1 MKQLFVTHTNKAKR
15 SEGRQAIFKCCQRK
29 EDKITFDGNSSSA
42 NTQEAPINFILNNS
56 INFTT
61 HSTTDSRKLSTNIY
75 PLGSH
80 ISINPILSVNS
91 STKINRHK
99 TSNSNKFLGKKSKI
113 HFDVMK
119 NEESKVV
126 NISNITNFT
135 SSNSQS
141 LDDTIINRDLEK
153 SDSLELSE
161 DKNAINDSDSKA
173 KSISDNDSKGNFYF
187 LNEGRWSFKEH
198 IKFIEAIVEHG
209 KNWKDVQKYVGS
221 RSSTQARSHAQKFF
235 LKLKA
240 IKTPKFDL
248 DFSSNNIKSLSDI
261 IEIIKRKEEYTKRGK
276 EYIISTLT
284 SLSESISIESDSL
297 CKNFK
302 AKIKKNKKDEK
313 STNQN
318 NITEYNKE
326 IKNELFYSLN
336 DNSVYI
342 EENKNKLKII
352 NTNSNTF
359 TNQDLNHNI
368 NSNESKEK
376 KINNNLIEKNKIESK
391 DLKIENI
398 KQGKIEKE
406 VERNKKIK
414 NCNNIKNMDIHLVD
428 GNLKDCEKQ
437 FNYEDFYNEMSKPK
451 YIYDDGM
458 LYLSNNSEFFNLN
471 NISLTIK
478 EHISFKNSKLPYV
491 LFNDN
496 FFS

>member
-1 MKQLFVTHTNKAKR
+1 MKQLFVTHTNKTKR

-29 EDKITFDGNSSSA
+29 EDKITLDGSSSSFNA
-42 NTQEAPINFILNNS
+42 QEAPINTIFNS
-56 INFTT
+56 SANFTT
-61 HSTTDSRKLSTNIY
+61 HSTTDSHKFSSNIY
-75 PLGSH
+75 SAESH
-80 ISINPILSVNS
+80 ISVNPNLSVNS
-91 STKINRHK
+91 STKINYPK

-119 NEESKVV
+119 NEDVKVA
-126 NISNITNFT
+126 NISNVTNFT

-141 LDDTIINRDLEK
+141 LDDTILNKDLEK

-161 DKNAINDSDSKA
+161 DKNAINDSDSKM

-198 IKFIEAIVEHG
+198 IKFIEAIVEYG

-240 IKTPKFDL
+240 IKAPNFDL

-261 IEIIKRKEEYTKRGK
+261 IEIIKRKEDYTKRGK
-276 EYIISTLT
+276 EYIISTLI

-297 CKNFK
+297 CKNIK
-302 AKIKKNKKDEK
+302 TKIKKYKKDEK
-313 STNQN
+313 SISQSK
-318 NITEYNKE
+318 ITEHNKE
-326 IKNELFYSLN
+326 IKNELFNILK
-336 DNSVYI
+336 DNL
-342 EENKNKLKII
+342 EENNIKSKNT
-352 NTNSNTF
+352 NTNSNINTN
-359 TNQDLNHNI
+359 TNQSLNKNI
-368 NSNESKEK
+368 NNNNESKEN
-376 KINNNLIEKNKIESK
+376 KINNYLIIENKIESK
-391 DLKIENI
+391 DIKIENI
-398 KQGKIEKE
+398 KQKKIEKE
-406 VERNKKIK
+406 ERNKEIK
-414 NCNNIKNMDIHLVD
+414 NCNKIKNIENHSGEV
-428 GNLKDCEKQ
+428 NVKDCEKKI
-437 FNYEDFYNEMSKPK
+437 NYDDFYNESIPQK

-478 EHISFKNSKLPYV
+478 EHISIKNSKLPYV
-491 LFNDN
+491 LFNHR

>member
-29 EDKITFDGNSSSA
+29 EDKFTFDGNSSSV
-42 NTQEAPINFILNNS
+42 NTQEAPINAILNS
-56 INFTT
+56 SSNFTT
-61 HSTTDSRKLSTNIY
+61 HSTTDSHKFSSNIY
-75 PLGSH
+75 STESH
-80 ISINPILSVNS
+80 SSVNPIMPVNS
-91 STKINRHK
+91 ITKINFDK

-119 NEESKVV
+119 NEDVKVA
-126 NISNITNFT
+126 NISNVTNFT

-141 LDDTIINRDLEK
+141 LDDTIINKDLEK

-161 DKNAINDSDSKA
+161 DKNAINDCDSKA

-198 IKFIEAIVEHG
+198 IKFIEAIVEYG

-240 IKTPKFDL
+240 IKTPKFDF

-261 IEIIKRKEEYTKRGK
+261 IEIIKRKEDYIQRGK

-302 AKIKKNKKDEK
+302 TKIKKHKKDQK
-313 STNQN
+313 SLNQIN
-318 NITEYNKE
+318 NTEHNKE
-326 IKNELFYSLN
+326 IKNELFNILN
-336 DNSVYI
+336 DNL
-342 EENKNKLKII
+342 EENINKSKII
-352 NTNSNTF
+352 NANSNT
-359 TNQDLNHNI
+359 NKSLHKN
-368 NSNESKEK
+368 
-376 KINNNLIEKNKIESK
+376 INNNKSKENKINDLIEENKIESK
-391 DLKIENI
+391 DIKIENV
-398 KQGKIEKE
+398 KKEKIEKE
-406 VERNKKIK
+406 VERSKEIKKF
-414 NCNNIKNMDIHLVD
+414 NNIKNIGSHQLEV
-428 GNLKDCEKQ
+428 NLKDCENQ
-437 FNYEDFYNEMSKPK
+437 NNYDDFYNESLPQK

-478 EHISFKNSKLPYV
+478 EHISIKNSKLPYAI
-491 LFNDN
+491 FNHN

>member
-29 EDKITFDGNSSSA
+29 EDKITFDRNNSSA

-187 LNEGRWSFKEH
+187 LNEGRWSFNEH

-391 DLKIENI
+391 DLKIE
-398 KQGKIEKE
+398 KE

>member
-29 EDKITFDGNSSSA
+29 EDKITFDRNSSSA

>member
-29 EDKITFDGNSSSA
+29 EDKITFDRNSSSA

-248 DFSSNNIKSLSDI
+248 DFSSNNNKSLSDI

-302 AKIKKNKKDEK
+302 AKIKKNKKNEK
-313 STNQN
+313 NTNQN
-318 NITEYNKE
+318 NINEYNKE

-352 NTNSNTF
+352 NINSNTF

>member
-209 KNWKDVQKYVGS
+209 KNWKDVQKCVGS

>member
-29 EDKITFDGNSSSA
+29 EDKITFDRNNSSA

>member
-1 MKQLFVTHTNKAKR
+1 MQQLFVTHTNKAKR

-29 EDKITFDGNSSSA
+29 EDKITFDRNSSSA

-248 DFSSNNIKSLSDI
+248 DFSSNNNKSLSDI

>member
-29 EDKITFDGNSSSA
+29 EDKITFDRNSSSA

-368 NSNESKEK
+368 NSTESKEK